1 LERWYQIIV
10 DQKIKRTIMKRKK
23 LALKS
28 VGKND
33 VYNNGIVRVTKEEG
47 TYFFEI
53 GNELTSDIAEAVA
66 LLMRK
71 LDWNDEL
78 WNLQLDDVN
87 IDFITPEKSLFWLT
101 GGYTEW
107 RTLENYNKPWCDCY
121 LDFQEE
127 FGMLIF
133 NIIKR
138 NKKLKDIRTNYYKYL
153 SLPTLYDF
161 ALSKNMI
168 K

>member
-1 LERWYQIIV
+1 
-10 DQKIKRTIMKRKK
+10 MKRRK

-53 GNELTSDIAEAVA
+53 GNELTSDVAEAVA

-71 LDWNDEL
+71 VDWNDSIWDMEL
-78 WNLQLDDVN
+78 EGIRTDE
-87 IDFITPEKSLFWLT
+87 ITPEKPLFWLT
-101 GGYTEW
+101 GGYSEW

-127 FGMLIF
+127 FGILII
-133 NIIKR
+133 NIIK
-138 NKKLKDIRTNYYKYL
+138 KSKSFKEIRDNFNKYL
-153 SLPTLYDF
+153 NLPILYNF
-161 ALSKNMI
+161 AVSKDMI
-168 K
+168 RK